1 MHLFIKKLQMK
12 QANISRESFFT
23 AFSFF
28 ARNPFN
34 SSFIHAFTLTDFSLK
49 DQKIQEFHAHSIQ
62 L

>member
-1 MHLFIKKLQMK
+1 MK